1 MKKAAFLALA
11 ALIGLSSIASGDE
24 VDDVLALKARNRD
37 KVQNFSAE
45 FTVTT
50 HQPKRLKN
58 PKALKMRY
66 KVKLEKLPKDKIK
79 TSHNPWLMEAE
90 VLEPLAMHMK
100 VEGDQAWF
108 KDQRGQWKE
117 LQLTPELRE
126 QFFGMSER
134 FMGADPAEQKKH
146 FGIKVLRHNNP
157 VFGPKTKTVEYI
169 PQGKVKMFSRMEE
182 DVNPDGLPLETRIYD
197 EQGKNTVKIK
207 VKKHHKV
214 KGVPVVDEMDAV
226 SQTPAGEVTA
236 ETVSTGIVVETNETG
251 GGR

>member
-108 KDQRGQWKE
+108 KDQRGNWTE
-117 LQLTPELRE
+117 LQLTQEMRD

-134 FMGADPAEQKKH
+134 FMGADPKEQKKH
-146 FGIKVLRHNNP
+146 FDIKITRKNNP
-157 VFGPKTKTVEYI
+157 IFGPRIRTVEYK
-169 PQGKVKMFSRMEE
+169 PRGKSKMFQRMEE
-182 DVNPDGLPLETRIYD
+182 DVNDDGLPLETRIYGD
-197 EQGKNTVKIK
+197 SGNKTVTIK

-214 KGVPVVDEMDAV
+214 RGIPVVDEMESYSD
-226 SQTPAGEVTA
+226 TPAGIVTS
-236 ETVSTGIVVETNETG
+236 ETSCTNIQVG
-251 GGR
+251 VNQ